1 MLLQKKECEGMG
13 LQVPGILKTIV
24 NGPIIPAVRTIQD
37 FKYAM
42 SNTAAPG
49 VIVLFGDIN
58 TVSSLL
64 EQAKQYKKRLILH
77 LDLLE
82 GIGRDKPGIN
92 FLARQGVSAVI
103 TTKTQIG
110 KMAHEDGMIVIQR
123 LFLMDSEAVRTGI
136 QAAKALKPDAI
147 EVLPGMVPRVVV
159 QRLLSEVGRP
169 ILAGG
174 LMQTE
179 EEVIGAINNG
189 VYAVSTSKRELWNFT
204 YPDRGL

>member
-1 MLLQKKECEGMG
+1 M
-13 LQVPGILKTIV
+13 QVPAILKTIV

-37 FKYAM
+37 FKHAM
-42 SNTAAPG
+42 MHATAPG

-58 TVSSLL
+58 TISSLL

-82 GIGRDKPGIN
+82 GIGRDKAGIN

-110 KMAHEDGMIVIQR
+110 RMAHEDGMIVIQR

-136 QAAKALKPDAI
+136 NAARTLKPDAI
-147 EVLPGMVPRVVV
+147 EILPGTVSSNIIK
-159 QRLLSEVGRP
+159 RLVAEVGLP
-169 ILAGG
+169 LLAGG
-174 LMQTE
+174 LVQTE
-179 EEVIGAINNG
+179 EEVLTALRNG
-189 VYAVSTSKRELWNFT
+189 VYSVSTSKRELWNFVA
-204 YPDRGL
+204 PKEQ

>member
-1 MLLQKKECEGMG
+1 MG

-123 LFLMDSEAVRTGI
+123 LFCMDSEAVRTGI

-147 EVLPGMVPRVVV
+147 EVLPGMVPRSVV

-169 ILAGG
+169 VLAGG

-179 EEVIGAINNG
+179 EEVVEAIKNG

-204 YPDRGL
+204 YPDKGQ

>member
-1 MLLQKKECEGMG
+1 M
-13 LQVPGILKTIV
+13 QVPGILKTIV

-37 FKYAM
+37 FKHAM
-42 SNTAAPG
+42 MHTAAPG

-58 TVSSLL
+58 TISSLL

-82 GIGRDKPGIN
+82 GIGRDKAGIN

-110 KMAHEDGMIVIQR
+110 RMAHEDGMIVIQR

-136 QAAKALKPDAI
+136 NAARTLKPDAI
-147 EVLPGMVPRVVV
+147 EILPGTVSSNIIKKLVA
-159 QRLLSEVGRP
+159 EVGLP
-169 ILAGG
+169 LLAGG
-174 LMQTE
+174 LVQTE
-179 EEVIGAINNG
+179 EEVLTALRNG
-189 VYAVSTSKRELWNFT
+189 VYSVSTSKRELWNFVV
-204 YPDRGL
+204 PEEK

>member
-1 MLLQKKECEGMG
+1 MG

>member
-1 MLLQKKECEGMG
+1 M
-13 LQVPGILKTIV
+13 QVPGILKTII

-123 LFLMDSEAVRTGI
+123 LFSMDSEAVRTGI

-147 EVLPGMVPRVVV
+147 EVLPGMVPRAVV

-179 EEVIGAINNG
+179 EEVIAAINNG

-204 YPDRGL
+204 YPDKSV